1 MNDGSL
7 LPQLDDNLFA
17 SACRRLAFSA
27 CSIEQNV
34 PAVTG
39 EPRNTIET
47 SSEQEALPAQKP
59 DMASGEL
66 RLWWSKRQILNP
78 LLDNSQSGQSVNGL
92 IFDGLFSVDE
102 HQMIQPALADKMFRT
117 DSSGN
122 PAVDI
127 RLAAGFEFHN
137 NQPVTAADV
146 KACIDFIKAN
156 SDQSPYALQ
165 LIWCD
170 RG

>member
-1 MNDGSL
+1 MMFRFCRSL
-7 LPQLDDNLFA
+7 TTTCLLL
-17 SACRRLAFSA
+17 LAVGWLFSA

-102 HQMIQPALADKMFRT
+102 HR
-117 DSSGN
+117 
-122 PAVDI
+122 
-127 RLAAGFEFHN
+127 
-137 NQPVTAADV
+137 
-146 KACIDFIKAN
+146 
-156 SDQSPYALQ
+156 
-165 LIWCD
+165 
-170 RG
+170 

>member
-1 MNDGSL
+1 M
-7 LPQLDDNLFA
+7 
-17 SACRRLAFSA
+17 
-27 CSIEQNV
+27 
-34 PAVTG
+34 
-39 EPRNTIET
+39 
-47 SSEQEALPAQKP
+47 PAQKP

-117 DSSGN
+117 DSSKS
-122 PAVDI
+122 AVDI

-156 SDQSPYALQ
+156 SDQSLTLQ
-165 LIWCD
+165 LSGVIEAEVVDDLTIRLLWNSRI
-170 RG
+170 RGWLML